1 MTLFVDKG
9 LAATRMEEV
18 AQLAGVSKGTLYLYY
33 PSKDDLF
40 KAVVRAYLTQ
50 VITEGSDITDQFEGA
65 TAELL
70 HLLARTW
77 LSRVGNSKAAGLM
90 RLILTEAKHFPDLAQ
105 FYMDEVVRPAHAMLS
120 RAVQRGIDRGEFRTM
135 DINSVVQAL
144 IAPAHFMVIYQFC
157 ADACANPVP
166 LASDQFIGTQ
176 IDLLIHG
183 LETRPD
189 TP

>member
-1 MTLFVDKG
+1 M
-9 LAATRMEEV
+9 
-18 AQLAGVSKGTLYLYY
+18 
-33 PSKDDLF
+33 
-40 KAVVRAYLTQ
+40 
-50 VITEGSDITDQFEGA
+50 
-65 TAELL
+65 
-70 HLLARTW
+70 
-77 LSRVGNSKAAGLM
+77 GNSKAAGLM
-90 RLILTEAKHFPDLAQ
+90 RLILSEAKHFPDLAL